1 MGNYVIATIKSWNI
15 QSAEKLKENYPND
28 TFYIIDQKGG
38 LTPEFLQKVQPDYIF
53 FPHWSWYIPESV
65 YLNHRCVVFH
75 MADLPFGRGGSPL
88 QNHLV
93 RGIYQTK
100 ISAIAVSGEL
110 DAGDIYLQI
119 PIDISTGNADEI
131 FQKASDIIFGQ
142 MIPRFLD
149 PEKEPLKPVPQKGPP
164 TIFPRRTPEQSCI
177 PPGRRRR
184 QLYDYIRMLD
194 GEGYPP
200 AYIQT
205 EQGKIYFRN
214 AQLEGE
220 KLTAT
225 VSFEV
230 KQ

>member
-1 MGNYVIATIKSWNI
+1 MGTYVIATIKSWNLKN
-15 QSAEKLKENYPND
+15 AEHLKRVHPEN
-28 TFYIIDQKGG
+28 TWYIIDERRK
-38 LTPEFLQKVQPDYIF
+38 LTTVFLKDVKPDYIF
-53 FPHWSWYIPESV
+53 FPHWSWYIPEEI
-65 YLNHRCVVFH
+65 YKTYRCVVFH

-100 ISAIAVSGEL
+100 ISAISVSKEM
-110 DAGDIYLQI
+110 DAGEIYLQV
-119 PIDISTGNADEI
+119 PIDISSGSADEI
-131 FQKASDIIFGQ
+131 FQGASDIIFNK

-149 PEKEPLKPVPQKGPP
+149 TTKPPLKPIPQKGEP

-177 PPGRRRR
+177 PSGLSKR

-205 EQGKIYFRN
+205 DYGKIYLRH
-214 AQLEGE
+214 AQLKEEG
-220 KLTAT
+220 LTAAAF
-225 VSFEV
+225 FEV
-230 KQ
+230 E

>member
-1 MGNYVIATIKSWNI
+1 MGAYVIATIKSWNI
-15 QSAEKLKENYPND
+15 KNAEMLQGKYPND
-28 TFYIIDQKGG
+28 EWHIITLKKD
-38 LTPEFLQKVQPDYIF
+38 LTTEFLKDVQPDYIF
-53 FPHWSWYIPESV
+53 FPHWSWYISEEI
-65 YLNHRCVVFH
+65 YRNFKCVVFH

-100 ISAIAVSGEL
+100 ISAISVSDEM
-110 DAGDIYLQI
+110 DAGDIYLQS
-119 PIDISTGNADEI
+119 PIDISTGNADAI
-131 FQKASDIIFGQ
+131 FQKASDIIFKQ

-149 PEKEPLKPVPQKGPP
+149 TTEGPLKAIPQKGEA
-164 TIFPRRTPEQSCI
+164 TVFSRRTPEQSCV
-177 PPGRRRR
+177 PPGLSQR

-205 EQGKIYFRN
+205 EYGKIYLRD
-214 AQLEGE
+214 AQLKEG
-220 KLTAT
+220 KLTAS

-230 KQ
+230 ES